1 MLLFFYKLTNYAACS
16 HKHVFWII
24 NIRRLSTMRQ
34 AGSVWQIGV
43 RFILV
48 VWFRMTAAAAA
59 ARFFLEGVYIN
70 AIINCL
76 LDEGS
81 LRREPAGVIIS
92 TRGRRNKWGKVSSG
106 WRNFLCLLHRRCHLA
121 VKKSGFLFD
130 SMSFRYDKE
139 TTITWKTRKNFFQI
153 KLILEFW
160 MKICRVQP
168 SVTSL
173 LWIQLKL
180 CLKEQ
185 LAFLSFNHSDWNG
198 CNNTNKRRHFIK

>member
-1 MLLFFYKLTNYAACS
+1 
-16 HKHVFWII
+16 
-24 NIRRLSTMRQ
+24 MRQ

-48 VWFRMTAAAAA
+48 VWFRMTAAAA

-106 WRNFLCLLHRRCHLA
+106 WRNFLYLLHRRCHLA

-139 TTITWKTRKNFFQI
+139 TTITWKTRKNFSDKTDNRILNENLWSSTECYVYTFFFTLDSTQIMFKRTVGILLFQS
-153 KLILEFW
+153 W
-160 MKICRVQP
+160 
-168 SVTSL
+168 
-173 LWIQLKL
+173 WLKWL
-180 CLKEQ
+180 
-185 LAFLSFNHSDWNG
+185 
-198 CNNTNKRRHFIK
+198 